1 MKSIVRRDTGESY
14 NEFLTGLAKASG
26 IETPTREDLARL
38 DRKREKRTSN
48 KEWMSPTDEDARI
61 AKMKDGSTHL
71 AHKAEHAVDMESGAV
86 VAITLQAADLGDT
99 TTVHQTLAEAG
110 LAVAELVVREAE
122 LHSEEEPKVN
132 VDGVEELVADKGYHS
147 GAVLEQV
154 KEIEVSTYIPE
165 RKQAGKRNWDGKQS
179 EQQAVEA
186 NQSRVAGDYGKQL
199 LRRRGEFVER
209 SFAHCY
215 ETGGMRRC
223 TLRGQEN
230 ILKRL
235 LIHVGAFN
243 ISLVLRKML
252 GAGTPRELKNRAA
265 RLLLRLFEWLTC
277 RYRPDGAVEPHTT
290 PVLALSGTYRS
301 VKPQYRLIW
310 NSATFATGC

>member
-1 MKSIVRRDTGESY
+1 
-14 NEFLTGLAKASG
+14 
-26 IETPTREDLARL
+26 
-38 DRKREKRTSN
+38 
-48 KEWMSPTDEDARI
+48 
-61 AKMKDGSTHL
+61 
-71 AHKAEHAVDMESGAV
+71 V
-86 VAITLQAADLGDT
+86 VAVTLQAADLGDT

-110 LAVAELVVREAE
+110 LAVAELVGREVE
-122 LHSEEEPKVN
+122 LHPDEEPKVN
-132 VDGVEELVADKGYHS
+132 VNGIEELVADKGYHS
-147 GAVLEQV
+147 GAVLEHV
-154 KEIEVSTYIPE
+154 KELEVSTYIPE
-165 RKQAGKRNWDGKQS
+165 RKQAAKRNWDGKQS

-186 NQSRVAGDYGKQL
+186 NQSRVTGDYGKQL

-223 TLRGQEN
+223 TLRGHEN

-265 RLLLRLFEWLTC
+265 RLVLRLLEWLTSG
-277 RYRPDGAVEPHTT
+277 YRPDGAVESRTAPI
-290 PVLALSGTYRS
+290 LALSGTYRFG
-301 VKPQYRLIW
+301 KPQDRLIW
-310 NSATFATGC
+310 NLAI